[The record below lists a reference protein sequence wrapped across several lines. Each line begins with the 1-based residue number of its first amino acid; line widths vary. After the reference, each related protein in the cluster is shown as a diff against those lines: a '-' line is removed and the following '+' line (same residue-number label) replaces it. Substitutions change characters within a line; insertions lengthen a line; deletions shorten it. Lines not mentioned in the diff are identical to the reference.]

1 MALVSVV
8 GFDVGNDTSCVALAR
23 KRGIDVLMN
32 KESKRETPAAINFG
46 EKMRFLGTDGAAKLG
61 LQPQNT
67 VHQLK
72 RILGKKFQDPQVQA
86 DIAKLPFTVLEGP
99 DGGCLIRVRYC
110 NEEATFTPEQVMA
123 MVLVDLKR
131 IAEAEGGI
139 PVTDCAISVPTYFT
153 EAERY
158 AMLNAAQIAGVNC
171 LRLINETTATALAYG
186 IYKTDLPENDP
197 VHVVFVDVGH
207 SHTQVSVVSL
217 KRNQLVVRSHAWD
230 RNLGGRD
237 FDEVLF
243 DHFAA
248 EFKAKKKLDIR
259 DNKKG
264 SFKLRTAVEKV
275 KKMLSANSEAPLNV
289 ECIME
294 DEDLRGMMTRE
305 HFEQLAEPIL
315 ARLRAPM
322 EAALRESGVA
332 LSDISSV
339 EVVGSSTRMPA
350 VCRVVEEV
358 FGKAPS
364 RTMNSKECV
373 SRGAALQCAMLSPVF
388 KVREFEVI
396 DATPLSVCFSWEGK
410 DGGVVTQTLF
420 KRGEAF
426 PSTKMVSFNRAQPFA
441 LRAHYDLDTPAE
453 QLAPAFDKQLGVF
466 SVGPFQVP
474 PGSETAKLKV
484 KISLNL
490 HGLVVVEQVQ
500 AVEEIE
506 EPEAPAPSPA
516 PAAADAKM
524 DDAAAA
530 NGEAAAAGAD
540 GPAPMDTAAAP
551 APAAAPKK
559 KKVKK
564 SDVPFQS
571 SGVCGYSK
579 SQVDAYFEQEH
590 QMQAADRLQEETNER
605 KNALES
611 YVYDLRNKLYDAYA
625 PYIKP
630 ADKEALQAELTAM
643 EDWLYDEG
651 EDTTKSVYI
660 AKLEELKAKGGP
672 VERRFAEDQ
681 SRGAAL
687 DALRSTLEHYQQLA
701 RSDRP
706 QLAHISPE
714 ERASVIKECDAAAGW
729 LQERLALQSQLS
741 KADEPA
747 LLTADI
753 NKKRETVER
762 VCKPIMSRPAPPP
775 PAPAPAAAPAA
786 DAAAAPAADAAASP
800 EPMESEA
807 SPGPEAAPAADAAAA
822 EGQPMETG
830 N

>member
-1 MALVSVV
+1 MAAVSVV
-8 GFDVGNDTSCVALAR
+8 GFDVGNDTSCIALAR
-23 KRGIDVLMN
+23 KRGIDVIMN
-32 KESKRETPAAINFG
+32 KESKRETPAAVNFG
-46 EKMRFLGTDGAAKLG
+46 EKMRFLGTDGLAKLG

-72 RILGKKFQDPQVQA
+72 RILGKKFKDPQVQD
-86 DIAKLPFTVLEGP
+86 DITRLPFAVLEAP
-99 DGGCLIRVRYC
+99 DGGCLLRVRYC

-131 IAEAEGGI
+131 IAEVEGGI

-158 AMLNAAQIAGVNC
+158 AMLNSAAIAGVNC

-186 IYKTDLPENDP
+186 IYKTDLPETDP
-197 VHVVFVDVGH
+197 VHVVFVDIGH

-217 KRNQLVVRSHAWD
+217 KRNQLVVRSHAWE

-243 DHFAA
+243 DHFAV
-248 EFKAKKKLDIR
+248 EFKAKTKLEIR
-259 DNKKG
+259 ENKKAA
-264 SFKLRTAVEKV
+264 FKLRVAVEKV
-275 KKMLSANSEAPLNV
+275 KKVLSANSESPLNV

-294 DEDLRGMMTRE
+294 DSDLRGMMTRE
-305 HFEQLAEPIL
+305 LFEQLAEPIL

-322 EAALRESGVA
+322 EAALRESG
-332 LSDISSV
+332 LSVDDISSV

-350 VCRVVEEV
+350 VCRIVEDV
-358 FGKAPS
+358 FKKAPS

-396 DATPLSVCFSWEGK
+396 DAVPIPVSLSWEGK
-410 DGGVVTQTLF
+410 DGNTVTQALF
-420 KRGEAF
+420 KKGEAF
-426 PSTKMVSFNRAQPFA
+426 PVAKMISFNRAQPFVV
-441 LRAHYDLDTPAE
+441 RAHYDADTPTDV
-453 QLAPAFDKQLGVF
+453 LPASFGKELGVY
-466 SVGPFQVP
+466 SIGPFTVP
-474 PGSETAKLKV
+474 EGQETAKLKV
-484 KISLNL
+484 KVSLNL
-490 HGLVVVEQVQ
+490 HGLVHVEQVQ

-506 EPEAPAPSPA
+506 EEGAAAAPS
-516 PAAADAKM
+516 DVKM
-524 DDAAAA
+524 DDAAAGAEAGA
-530 NGEAAAAGAD
+530 NGEAGA
-540 GPAPMDTAAAP
+540 GPAPMDTA

-564 SDVPFQS
+564 TDVPFQV
-571 SGVCGYSK
+571 SGVCGYTK
-579 SQVDAYFEQEH
+579 AQLDDYFEKEC

-605 KNALES
+605 KNALEG
-611 YVYDLRNKLYDAYA
+611 YVYELRNKLSDAYA
-625 PYIKP
+625 PFIKP
-630 ADKEALQAELTAM
+630 ADREALSAQLNAM

-660 AKLEELKAKGGP
+660 AKLDELKAKGAP
-672 VERRFAEDQ
+672 VERRYAEDQ
-681 SRGAAL
+681 TRASAL
-687 DALRSTLEHYQQLA
+687 EQLRSVASSYLALA
-701 RSDRP
+701 RSDKP
-706 QLAHISPE
+706 ALAHIGADD
-714 ERASVIKECDAAAGW
+714 RATVTKECEAALAW
-729 LQERLALQSQLS
+729 LSEREALQKQLT

-747 LLTADI
+747 ILTADI

-762 VCKPIMSRPAPPP
+762 VCKPIMTRAPPP
-775 PAPAPAAAPAA
+775 PPAAAPAVA
-786 DAAAAPAADAAASP
+786 EPAADATP

-807 SPGPEAAPAADAAAA
+807 SPGPEGSPAPDAAA
-822 EGQPMETG
+822 EGPMETG

>member
-1 MALVSVV
+1 
-8 GFDVGNDTSCVALAR
+8 
-23 KRGIDVLMN
+23 MN

-72 RILGKKFQDPQVQA
+72 RILGKKFKDPQVQE
-86 DIAKLPFTVLEGP
+86 DIARLPFAVIEGP
-99 DGGCLIRVRYC
+99 DGGCLIKVRYC
-110 NEEATFTPEQVMA
+110 NEEAVFTPEQVMA
-123 MVLVDLKR
+123 MVIVDLKR

-139 PVTDCAISVPTYFT
+139 AVTDCALSVPDYFV

-186 IYKTDLPENDP
+186 IYKTDLPETDP
-197 VHVVFVDVGH
+197 VHVAFVDIGH
-207 SHTQVSVVSL
+207 SHTQVAIVSL
-217 KRNQLVVRSHAWD
+217 KRSQLVVRSHAWE

-248 EFKAKKKLDIR
+248 EFKAKTKLDIR

-264 SFKLRTAVEKV
+264 AFKLRVAVEKV

-305 HFEQLAEPIL
+305 IFEQLAEPVI

-322 EAALRESGVA
+322 EAALAESGLTVED
-332 LSDISSV
+332 LSSV
-339 EVVGSSTRMPA
+339 EVIGSATRTPC

-358 FGKAPS
+358 FKKAPS

-388 KVREFEVI
+388 KVRDFEVI
-396 DATPLSVCFSWEGK
+396 DSCPLSVCFSWEGK
-410 DGGVVTQTLF
+410 DGSTVTQTLF

-426 PSTKMVSFNRAQPFA
+426 PSTKMISFNRAQPFSV
-441 LRAHYDLDTPAE
+441 RAHYDLDTPA
-453 QLAPAFDKQLGVF
+453 QLLPPSFDKQLGVY
-466 SVGPFQVP
+466 SVGPFTVP
-474 PGSETAKLKV
+474 PGAESAKLKL
-484 KISLNL
+484 KISMNL
-490 HGLVVVEQVQ
+490 HGLTHVEQCQ
-500 AVEEIE
+500 AIE
-506 EPEAPAPSPA
+506 EEELAEPAAA

-524 DDAAAA
+524 DDAAAPA
-530 NGEAAAAGAD
+530 NGEAAPMDAT
-540 GPAPMDTAAAP
+540 PAP
-551 APAAAPKK
+551 APKK

-564 SDVPFQS
+564 TDVPVQCV
-571 SGVCGYSK
+571 GACGYSK
-579 SQVDAYFEQEH
+579 SQLDDFFEKEC

-605 KNALES
+605 KNALEG
-611 YVYDLRNKLYDAYA
+611 YVYELRNKLYDVYA
-625 PYIKP
+625 PFIKE
-630 ADKEALQAELTAM
+630 ADKKVLQAQLTAM

-651 EDTTKSVYI
+651 EDTTKSVYTS
-660 AKLEELKAKGGP
+660 KLEELKAKGAP
-672 VERRFAEDQ
+672 VEGRYAEDQ
-681 SRGAAL
+681 SRGPAVE
-687 DALRSTLEHYQQLA
+687 ALRAAAASYLDSA
-701 RSDRP
+701 KGDKPS
-706 QLAHISPE
+706 LAHIPAE
-714 ERASVIKECDAAAGW
+714 EKAAVVKECDAALAW
-729 LQERLALQSQLS
+729 LNERLALQSKLS

-753 NKKRETVER
+753 NKKRETLDR
-762 VCKPIMSRPAPPP
+762 VCKPILSR
-775 PAPAPAAAPAA
+775 PAPAPAAPPAPAA
-786 DAAAAPAADAAASP
+786 AEPGAADAAAASP

-807 SPGPEAAPAADAAAA
+807 SPGPEASSEA
-822 EGQPMETG
+822 PMET

>member
-1 MALVSVV
+1 MALVSVI

-72 RILGKKFQDPQVQA
+72 RILGKKFADPEVQA

-99 DGGCLIRVRYC
+99 GGGCLIKVRYC
-110 NEEATFTPEQVMA
+110 NEDAVFTPEQVMA
-123 MVLVDLKR
+123 MVIVDLKR

-243 DHFAA
+243 DHFVA
-248 EFKAKKKLDIR
+248 EFKAKRKLDIR
-259 DNKKG
+259 ENKKA

-275 KKMLSANSEAPLNV
+275 KKVLSANSESPVNV

-322 EAALRESGVA
+322 EAALAESGLTVD
-332 LSDISSV
+332 DISSV
-339 EVVGSSTRMPA
+339 EVVGSCTRMPA
-350 VCRVVEEV
+350 VCRIVEDV
-358 FGKAPS
+358 FKKAPS

-396 DATPLSVCFSWEGK
+396 DATPVSVCASWEGK

-420 KRGEAF
+420 KRGEPF
-426 PSTKMVSFNRAQPFA
+426 PSTKMISFNRAQPFA
-441 LRAHYDLDTPAE
+441 VRLHYDPETPAAV
-453 QLAPAFDKQLGVF
+453 LPPSFDKQLGVY

-474 PGSETAKLKV
+474 AGAETAKLKV

-490 HGLVVVEQVQ
+490 HGLTSLEQVQ
-500 AVEEIE
+500 AVEEVE
-506 EPEAPAPSPA
+506 EEA
-516 PAAADAKM
+516 PAAATSDVKM

-530 NGEAAAAGAD
+530 PAAANGEAAPAD
-540 GPAPMDTAAAP
+540 GPAPMDTA

-564 SDVPFQS
+564 SDVPFQP
-571 SGVCGYSK
+571 SGVAGYSRATL
-579 SQVDAYFEQEH
+579 DDYFEKEH

-605 KNALES
+605 KNALEG
-611 YVYDLRNKLYDAYA
+611 YVYDLRNKLYDVYA
-625 PYIKP
+625 PYIKE

-651 EDTTKSVYI
+651 EDTTKSIYI
-660 AKLEELKAKGGP
+660 AKLDELKAKGGP
-672 VERRFAEDQ
+672 VERRYSEAQ
-681 SRGAAL
+681 SRQAAV
-687 DALRSTLEHYQQLA
+687 DALRATCEHYLGLS

-706 QLAHISPE
+706 QYAHISAE
-714 ERASVIKECDAAAGW
+714 ERASVAKESEAALSW
-729 LQERLALQSQLS
+729 LNERLALQSQLT

-762 VCKPIMSRPAPPP
+762 VCKPIMSKPAPPP
-775 PAPAPAAAPAA
+775 PSPAPAPEASAP
-786 DAAAAPAADAAASP
+786 DATAASP

-807 SPGPEAAPAADAAAA
+807 SPGPEATPGADAAAP
-822 EGQPMETG
+822 EGGQAMETG
-830 N
+830 H

>member
-23 KRGIDVLMN
+23 KRGIDVIMN

-72 RILGKKFQDPQVQA
+72 RILGKKFQDPLVQA
-86 DIAKLPFTVLEGP
+86 DIAKLPFAVLEGP
-99 DGGCLIRVRYC
+99 DGGCLIKVRYC
-110 NEEATFTPEQVMA
+110 NEDAIFTPEQVMA
-123 MVLVDLKR
+123 MILVDLKR
-131 IAEAEGGI
+131 IAEAESGI
-139 PVTDCAISVPTYFT
+139 PVTDCALSVPTYFT

-186 IYKTDLPENDP
+186 IYKTDLPEADP

-217 KRNQLVVRSHAWD
+217 LRSKLVVKSHAWD

-248 EFKAKKKLDIR
+248 EFKAKTKLDIR
-259 DNKKG
+259 ANKKA

-275 KKMLSANSEAPLNV
+275 KKTLSANSEVPLNV
-289 ECIME
+289 ECIFE

-322 EAALRESGVA
+322 EDALRESK
-332 LSDISSV
+332 LSVEDISSV
-339 EVVGSSTRMPA
+339 EVVGSCTRMPA
-350 VCRVVEEV
+350 VCRIVEEV
-358 FGKAPS
+358 FKKAPS

-388 KVREFEVI
+388 KVREFEVV
-396 DATPLSVCFSWEGK
+396 DAAPLPVCMSWEGK
-410 DGGVVTQTLF
+410 DGAAVTQVLF
-420 KRGEAF
+420 ARGEAF
-426 PSTKMVSFNRAQPFA
+426 PSSKMISFNRSQPFTV
-441 LRAHYDLDTPAE
+441 RAHYALDTPPE
-453 QLAPAFDKQLGVF
+453 LLPPAFDKNLGVYTI
-466 SVGPFQVP
+466 GPFQVP
-474 PGSETAKLKV
+474 AGAETAKLKV
-484 KISLNL
+484 KVELNL
-490 HGLVVVEQVQ
+490 HGLIQVQ
-500 AVEEIE
+500 QVQSIE
-506 EPEAPAPSPA
+506 ETEEEAPAPASTPT
-516 PAAADAKM
+516 ADVKM
-524 DDAAAA
+524 D
-530 NGEAAAAGAD
+530 EAAAA
-540 GPAPMDTAAAP
+540 AAASSNGNP
-551 APAAAPKK
+551 AASAPARK

-564 SDVPFQS
+564 TDVPFQAS
-571 SGVCGYSK
+571 SVCGYSK
-579 SQVDAYFEQEH
+579 SQLDDYFEKEH

-605 KNALES
+605 KNALEG

-625 PYIKP
+625 PYIKE
-630 ADKEALQAELTAM
+630 ADKEVLQGQLTAM

-660 AKLEELKAKGGP
+660 AKLDELKAKGAP
-672 VERRFAEDQ
+672 VERRYAEDQ
-681 SRGAAL
+681 TRGSAVEG
-687 DALRSTLEHYQQLA
+687 LRSTLEHYRSLA

-706 QLAHISPE
+706 QYAHISPE
-714 ERASVIKECDAAAGW
+714 ERATVLKECDAAQAW
-729 LQERLALQSQLS
+729 LDERLALQANLT

-753 NKKRETVER
+753 NKKRDTVER
-762 VCKPIMSRPAPPP
+762 ACKPIMSKPAPPP
-775 PAPAPAAAPAA
+775 PTPPPAAASPAA
-786 DAAAAPAADAAASP
+786 EP

-807 SPGPEAAPAADAAAA
+807 TPGPEAGSAPEAEAAAGA
-822 EGQPMETG
+822 EASQPMETG

>member
-23 KRGIDVLMN
+23 KRGIDVIMN
-32 KESKRETPAAINFG
+32 KESKRETPAAVNFG
-46 EKMRFLGTDGAAKLG
+46 EKMRFLGTDGASKLG

-72 RILGKKFQDPQVQA
+72 RILGKNFQDPQVQE
-86 DIAKLPFTVLEGP
+86 DISKLPFAVLEGP
-99 DGGCLIRVRYC
+99 DGGCLIKVRYC

-123 MVLVDLKR
+123 MILVDLKR
-131 IAEAEGGI
+131 IAEAESGI
-139 PVTDCAISVPTYFT
+139 PVTDCALSVPTYFT

-158 AMLNAAQIAGVNC
+158 AILNAAQIAGVNC

-186 IYKTDLPENDP
+186 IYKTDLPEVEP

-217 KRNQLVVRSHAWD
+217 QRSKLVVRSHAWD

-248 EFKAKKKLDIR
+248 EFKAKSKMDIR
-259 DNKKG
+259 TNKKG

-315 ARLRAPM
+315 ARLRVPM
-322 EAALRESGVA
+322 EEALRESK
-332 LSDISSV
+332 LTIDDISSV
-339 EVVGSSTRMPA
+339 EVVGSCTRMPA
-350 VCRVVEEV
+350 VCRIVEEV
-358 FGKAPS
+358 FKKAPS

-388 KVREFEVI
+388 KVRQFEVV
-396 DATPLSVCFSWEGK
+396 DAVPLPVCLSWEGK
-410 DGGVVTQTLF
+410 DGTVVTQTIF
-420 KRGEAF
+420 NRGDAF
-426 PSTKMVSFNRAQPFA
+426 PSTKVITFNRAQPFTI
-441 LRAHYDLDTPAE
+441 RAHYALDTPAE
-453 QLAPAFDKQLGVF
+453 LLPPAFDKRLGTYTI
-466 SVGPFQVP
+466 GPFQVP
-474 PGSETAKLKV
+474 AGAETAKLKV
-484 KISLNL
+484 KVTLNL
-490 HGLVVVEQVQ
+490 HGLVHVEQVQ
-500 AVEEIE
+500 SIEEVEE
-506 EPEAPAPSPA
+506 EAPPS
-516 PAAADAKM
+516 ADVKM
-524 DDAAAA
+524 DDATAATVA
-530 NGEAAAAGAD
+530 SNGGNAATPDAAGN
-540 GPAPMDTAAAP
+540 GPAPMDTAAA
-551 APAAAPKK
+551 APPKK

-564 SDVPFQS
+564 TDVPFQS
-571 SGVCGYSK
+571 SGVCGYNK
-579 SQVDAYFEQEH
+579 AQLDDYFEKEH

-605 KNALES
+605 KNALEG
-611 YVYDLRNKLYDAYA
+611 YVYDLRNKLYDVYA
-625 PYIKP
+625 PYIKET
-630 ADKEALQAELTAM
+630 DKEALQGKLTAM

-660 AKLEELKAKGGP
+660 AKLEELKAQGAA
-672 VERRFAEDQ
+672 VERRYAEDQ
-681 SRGAAL
+681 TRGPAL
-687 DALRSTLEHYQQLA
+687 EALRSTIEHYSVLA
-701 RSDRP
+701 ASDRP
-706 QLAHISPE
+706 QYAHITPE
-714 ERASVIKECDAAAGW
+714 ERATVFKECEAAKAW
-729 LQERLALQSQLS
+729 LDERLALQANLS

-753 NKKRETVER
+753 NKKRETIER
-762 VCKPIMSRPAPPP
+762 VCKPVMSK
-775 PAPAPAAAPAA
+775 PAPAPSTPPPAAAP
-786 DAAAAPAADAAASP
+786 PVEP

-807 SPGPEAAPAADAAAA
+807 SPAPEGNPVPEAGGAPAA
-822 EGQPMETG
+822 EEMETG
-830 N
+830 Q

>member
-23 KRGIDVLMN
+23 KRGIDVIMN

-46 EKMRFLGTDGAAKLG
+46 DKMRFLGTDGAAKLG

-67 VHQLK
+67 VYQLK
-72 RILGKKFQDPQVQA
+72 RILGKKFQDPEVQA
-86 DIAKLPFTVLEGP
+86 DIAKLPYTVLEGP
-99 DGGCLIRVRYC
+99 DGGCLIKVRYC

-123 MVLVDLKR
+123 MILVDLKH
-131 IAEAEGGI
+131 IAETEGGI
-139 PVTDCAISVPTYFT
+139 PVTDCVLSVPTYFT

-186 IYKTDLPENDP
+186 IFKTDLPETDP

-217 KRNQLVVRSHAWD
+217 LRNRLTVRSHAWD

-248 EFKAKKKLDIR
+248 EFKAKTKMDIR
-259 DNKKG
+259 QNKKG
-264 SFKLRTAVEKV
+264 SFKLRMAVEKV

-305 HFEQLAEPIL
+305 VFEQLAEPIL

-322 EAALRESGVA
+322 EEALRESK
-332 LSDISSV
+332 LTPDDISSV
-339 EVVGSSTRMPA
+339 EVVGSCTRMPA
-350 VCRVVEEV
+350 VCRIVEEV
-358 FGKAPS
+358 FKKAPS

-388 KVREFEVI
+388 KVRQFDVI
-396 DATPLSVCFSWEGK
+396 DAVPLPVCVSWDGK
-410 DGGVVTQTLF
+410 DGATVTQTVF
-420 KRGEAF
+420 NRGESF
-426 PSTKMVSFNRAQPFA
+426 PSTKMISFNRAQPFT
-441 LRAHYDLDTPAE
+441 LGAHYALDTPAE
-453 QLAPAFDKQLGVF
+453 LLSPAFDKSLGTYTI
-466 SVGPFQVP
+466 GPFQVP
-474 PGSETAKLKV
+474 PGAETAKIKV
-484 KISLNL
+484 RFTLNM
-490 HGLVVVEQVQ
+490 HGLVYVEQVQ
-500 AVEEIE
+500 SIEEVEEE
-506 EPEAPAPSPA
+506 AAAPAPA
-516 PAAADAKM
+516 PADVKM

-530 NGEAAAAGAD
+530 AAGTNGEAAAAAPDAAAAAGN
-540 GPAPMDTAAAP
+540 GPAPMDSAAA
-551 APAAAPKK
+551 KK

-564 SDVPFQS
+564 TDVPFTAAA
-571 SGVCGYSK
+571 VCGYSK
-579 SQVDAYFEQEH
+579 SQLDDYFEREH

-605 KNALES
+605 KNALEG
-611 YVYDLRNKLYDAYA
+611 YVYDLRNKLYDMYA
-625 PYIKP
+625 PYIKE
-630 ADKEALQAELTAM
+630 ADKEVLQGQLTAM

-660 AKLEELKAKGGP
+660 AKLEELRAKGAP
-672 VERRFAEDQ
+672 VERRYTEDQ
-681 SRGAAL
+681 TRGSAL
-687 DALRSTLEHYQQLA
+687 GALRSTLEHYRSLA
-701 RSDRP
+701 ASDRP
-706 QLAHISPE
+706 QYAHISPE
-714 ERASVIKECDAAAGW
+714 ERSAVSKECDAALAW
-729 LQERLALQSQLS
+729 LDERLALQSNLT

-747 LLTADI
+747 ILTADI

-762 VCKPIMSRPAPPP
+762 VCKPIMSKPAPPP
-775 PAPAPAAAPAA
+775 PSPAPAAAAASPAA
-786 DAAAAPAADAAASP
+786 EP

-807 SPGPEAAPAADAAAA
+807 TPGPEAPEAEAAPEAVGE